1 MESHIAAAMAA
12 ARGLPFAACRV
23 VVDPAW
29 RALPS
34 AAMVGLQD
42 DGSTAIRPVLRELLR
57 SPRQIGALIQVARD
71 AQAAR
76 ATLVRAR
83 RAMGGA
89 FLLV

>member
-1 MESHIAAAMAA
+1 
-12 ARGLPFAACRV
+12 V